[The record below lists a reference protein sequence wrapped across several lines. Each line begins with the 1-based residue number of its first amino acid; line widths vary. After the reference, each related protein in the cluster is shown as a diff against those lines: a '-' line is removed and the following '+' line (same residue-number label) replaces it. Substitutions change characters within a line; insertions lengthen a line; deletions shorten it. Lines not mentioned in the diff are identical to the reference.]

1 MDEKEIIFKTL
12 LCATLCLQA
21 PIWQDKV
28 IPLPFI
34 DVETQ
39 ASGIKW
45 ACSVSP
51 S

>member
-1 MDEKEIIFKTL
+1 MDENEIIFKTL

-21 PIWQDKV
+21 PMWQDKV

-39 ASGIKW
+39 ACVIEL